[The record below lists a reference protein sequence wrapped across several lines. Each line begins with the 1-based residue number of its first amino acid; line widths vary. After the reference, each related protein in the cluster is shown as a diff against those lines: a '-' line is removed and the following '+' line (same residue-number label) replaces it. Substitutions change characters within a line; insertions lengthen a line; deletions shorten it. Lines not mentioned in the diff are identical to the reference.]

1 MSTAA
6 RANPLGLCSRAFAGL
21 VVAIAAICACSSA
34 AAARAARATRA
45 APAQYLFS
53 IPSGSGSLTG
63 PDDQHLTLRLTDARR
78 YLTRFTDRP
87 LRQAAVVADVDFA
100 RRFSA
105 DFAAGPPNAVL
116 TYTPR
121 GSHIPVSIVLTIGAP
136 RWNAGRL
143 TWTFPATRIRKKPDN
158 LPGTTVRIRPPPIPN
173 PRRFTHDT
181 LLIDG
186 GTAPVITG
194 CTIQPAANCRAVENP
209 IGLSGGGV
217 ADSLGGFL
225 QQLFMTSITRTV
237 GERFFIRLAVE
248 YSYPLENPDGAAGA
262 TGLEPVSL
270 FPYLGFDP
278 TIDARIQPQGLMCK
292 VESTIATWQS
302 AHSTSPTAGG
312 AFIFDLAIY
321 GSGRAPIY
329 AATLRY
335 AVPPGAIASAGCA

>member
-1 MSTAA
+1 VSTVA

-21 VVAIAAICACSSA
+21 VVAMAAMCACSSA
-34 AAARAARATRA
+34 AAARATRA

-100 RRFSA
+100 RRFRA
-105 DFAAGPPNAVL
+105 DFAAGRPNAVL

-121 GSHIPVSIVLTIGAP
+121 GAHIPVSIVLTIGAP

-158 LPGTTVRIRPPPIPN
+158 LPGTTVRIRPPLIPN

-186 GTAPVITG
+186 GAAPVTTG
-194 CTIQPAANCRAVENP
+194 CTIQPAADCGAVENL

-225 QQLFMTSITRTV
+225 QQLFMTSITRTA

-270 FPYLGFDP
+270 IPYRGFDP
-278 TIDARIQPQGLMCK
+278 AVDARIQPQGLMCNFG
-292 VESTIATWQS
+292 STIAIWQS
-302 AHSTSPTAGG
+302 VHPPAAGG

-335 AVPPGAIASAGCA
+335 PAPPGAIASAGCA